1 MAIFKPTTNYAV
13 AGLPISLVVGEF
25 NGDGKSDL
33 VVGTGNTGT
42 GNLSVLLGTGVSG
55 LSTATNYFIFDAS
68 QLPVVGYLAVGD
80 FNGDGKTDLV
90 AAGNATQATA
100 QAFLVALGSGSSS
113 LFSSTNLNISGGTF
127 YLPPNLSTIY
137 PTSVAIGDF
146 NGDGKSDLALTTY
159 SQGIVSVAFGDGT
172 GGFGATTNFN
182 VGSGP
187 ASVKTGDF
195 NGDGKSDLVVAND
208 ASNNLSILLG
218 NGTGSFGATTNFN
231 VGLNPLSVVVGDF
244 NGDGKSD
251 LATANF
257 SSNKVSVLL
266 GNGNGT
272 FGTATNFAVGTNP
285 RDIIIAD
292 FNGDGK
298 SDLATAN
305 FSSNNVS
312 VLLGNG
318 NGTFG
323 TATNFAVG
331 TSPYALTV
339 GDLDGNGSPDLAVT
353 NFNSNNVSV
362 LYNDSTQ
369 IIGNSSNNS
378 LTGTQWND
386 TINGAGG
393 ADTLTGLGGAD
404 TFVFQ
409 FGQSLVSGADRITDF
424 AIGTDKIDLLS
435 STGLAINAPTGFSRA
450 ANSAAA
456 TLANV
461 VNNVFTDANGG
472 LAGNQSLGIN
482 SAALV
487 SVTTA
492 GIAGTYLVI
501 NNGIAGFQ
509 STQDLVVNLTGYTG
523 TLPSLGSI
531 AVSSFFV

>member
-13 AGLPISLVVGEF
+13 AGLPISLTVGDF

-42 GNLSVLLGTGVSG
+42 GNFSVLLGTGVSG
-55 LSTATNYFIFDAS
+55 LSTATNYVIFDPS

-80 FNGDGKTDLV
+80 FNGDGKSDLV

-127 YLPPNLSTIY
+127 NLPPNLSTIY

-146 NGDGKSDLALTTY
+146 NRDGKSDLALTTY
-159 SQGIVSVAFGDGT
+159 SQGIVSVAFGNGT

-208 ASNNLSILLG
+208 ASNNVSILLG
-218 NGTGSFGATTNFN
+218 NGTGGFGATTNFN
-231 VGLNPLSVVVGDF
+231 VGLNPLSVVVG
-244 NGDGKSD
+244 
-251 LATANF
+251 
-257 SSNKVSVLL
+257 
-266 GNGNGT
+266 
-272 FGTATNFAVGTNP
+272 
-285 RDIIIAD
+285 D

-369 IIGNSSNNS
+369 IIGNSINNS

-472 LAGNQSLGIN
+472 LAGNQALGIN
-482 SAALV
+482 RAALV

>member
-13 AGLPISLVVGEF
+13 AGLPISLTVGDF

-42 GNLSVLLGTGVSG
+42 GNFSVLLGTGVSG
-55 LSTATNYFIFDAS
+55 LSTATNYFIFDPS

-113 LFSSTNLNISGGTF
+113 LFSSINLNISGGTF

-146 NGDGKSDLALTTY
+146 NSDGKSDLVLTTY
-159 SQGIVSVAFGDGT
+159 SQGIVSVAFGNGT
-172 GGFGATTNFN
+172 GSFGATTNFN

-208 ASNNLSILLG
+208 ASNNVSILLG
-218 NGTGSFGATTNFN
+218 NGAGSFSSATNFN
-231 VGLNPLSVVVGDF
+231 VGVNPLSVVVGDF

-257 SSNKVSVLL
+257 SSNTVSVLL

-305 FSSNNVS
+305 FGSNNVS

-339 GDLDGNGSPDLAVT
+339 GDLDGNGTPDLAVA
-353 NFNSNNVSV
+353 NLNSNNVSV

-435 STGLAINAPTGFSRA
+435 STGLAINAPTSFSRA
-450 ANSAAA
+450 ANSAAT

-472 LAGNQSLGIN
+472 LAGNQALGIN

-492 GIAGTYLVI
+492 GIAGNYLVI
-501 NNGIAGFQ
+501 NDGIAGFQ
-509 STQDLVVNLTGYTG
+509 SSQDLVVNLTGYTG
-523 TLPSLGSI
+523 TLPGLGSI

>member
-13 AGLPISLVVGEF
+13 AGLPISLTVGDF

-42 GNLSVLLGTGVSG
+42 GNFSVLLGTGVSG
-55 LSTATNYFIFDAS
+55 LSTATNYFIFDPS

-80 FNGDGKTDLV
+80 FNGDGKSDLV

-127 YLPPNLSTIY
+127 NLPPNLSTIY

-146 NGDGKSDLALTTY
+146 NRDGKSDLALTTY
-159 SQGIVSVAFGDGT
+159 SQGIVSVAFGNGT
-172 GGFGATTNFN
+172 GG
-182 VGSGP
+182 
-187 ASVKTGDF
+187 
-195 NGDGKSDLVVAND
+195 
-208 ASNNLSILLG
+208 
-218 NGTGSFGATTNFN
+218 FGATTNFN
-231 VGLNPLSVVVGDF
+231 VGLNPLSVVVG
-244 NGDGKSD
+244 
-251 LATANF
+251 
-257 SSNKVSVLL
+257 
-266 GNGNGT
+266 
-272 FGTATNFAVGTNP
+272 
-285 RDIIIAD
+285 D

-369 IIGNSSNNS
+369 IIGNSINNS

-472 LAGNQSLGIN
+472 LAGNQALGIN
-482 SAALV
+482 RAALV

>member
-146 NGDGKSDLALTTY
+146 NRDGKSDLALTTY

-257 SSNKVSVLL
+257 SSN
-266 GNGNGT
+266 
-272 FGTATNFAVGTNP
+272 
-285 RDIIIAD
+285 
-292 FNGDGK
+292 
-298 SDLATAN
+298 
-305 FSSNNVS
+305 NVS

-393 ADTLTGLGGAD
+393 ADTLTGLRGAD

>member
-1 MAIFKPTTNYAV
+1 MAIFKTTINYAV
-13 AGLPISLVVGEF
+13 AGLPISLTVADF

-42 GNLSVLLGTGVSG
+42 GNFSVLLGTGVSG
-55 LSTATNYFIFDAS
+55 LSTATNYFIFDPS
-68 QLPVVGYLAVGD
+68 QLPVVGDLAVGD

-113 LFSSTNLNISGGTF
+113 LFSSINLNISGGTF
-127 YLPPNLSTIY
+127 NLPPDFSTIY

-146 NGDGKSDLALTTY
+146 NGDGKSDLALTTN
-159 SQGIVSVAFGDGT
+159 SQGIVSVAFGNGT

-195 NGDGKSDLVVAND
+195 NGDGKSDLVVANY
-208 ASNNLSILLG
+208 ASNNVSILLG
-218 NGTGSFGATTNFN
+218 NGTGGFGATTNFN
-231 VGLNPLSVVVGDF
+231 VGLNPFSVVVGDF

-257 SSNKVSVLL
+257 SSNNVSVLL

-272 FGTATNFAVGTNP
+272 FGTTTNFAVGTNP

-353 NFNSNNVSV
+353 NLNSNNVSV
-362 LYNDSTQ
+362 LYAGRDPIGGPGDDNLNGSDGNDTFIASAGNDILTGGDGVDTVDYSQ
-369 IIGNSSNNS
+369 LATSITLQAQGTVNKGALGTDTVQAEVFIGNTAFVNAIDAASSTNNSINADLSQNS
-378 LTGTQWND
+378 LT
-386 TINGAGG
+386 
-393 ADTLTGLGGAD
+393 
-404 TFVFQ
+404 VF
-409 FGQSLVSGADRITDF
+409 G
-424 AIGTDKIDLLS
+424 
-435 STGLAINAPTGFSRA
+435 
-450 ANSAAA
+450 
-456 TLANV
+456 
-461 VNNVFTDANGG
+461 
-472 LAGNQSLGIN
+472 
-482 SAALV
+482 
-487 SVTTA
+487 
-492 GIAGTYLVI
+492 
-501 NNGIAGFQ
+501 
-509 STQDLVVNLTGYTG
+509 
-523 TLPSLGSI
+523 LPSGE
-531 AVSSFFV
+531 FT

>member
-13 AGLPISLVVGEF
+13 AGLPISLTVGDF

-42 GNLSVLLGTGVSG
+42 GNFSVLLGTGVSG
-55 LSTATNYFIFDAS
+55 LSTATNYFIFDPS

-80 FNGDGKTDLV
+80 FNGDGKSDLV

-127 YLPPNLSTIY
+127 NLPPNLSTIY

-146 NGDGKSDLALTTY
+146 NRDGKSDLALTTY
-159 SQGIVSVAFGDGT
+159 SQGIVSILLGNGT

-208 ASNNLSILLG
+208 ASNNVSILLG
-218 NGTGSFGATTNFN
+218 NGTGGFGATTNFN
-231 VGLNPLSVVVGDF
+231 VGLNPLSVVVG
-244 NGDGKSD
+244 
-251 LATANF
+251 
-257 SSNKVSVLL
+257 
-266 GNGNGT
+266 
-272 FGTATNFAVGTNP
+272 
-285 RDIIIAD
+285 D

-472 LAGNQSLGIN
+472 LAGNQALGIN

-501 NNGIAGFQ
+501 NDGINGFQ